1 MASFEIQAPNGK
13 KYKVE
18 GATQEGALAALQ
30 KMLGAP
36 QGASQGS
43 LDMTQKSLAAI
54 EQAQM
59 AGPNPGTIAFSQGA
73 LQGFGDEMIGGVEA
87 LKSGFQPGVYTEA
100 RDKARQVIGAAE
112 QEAPTGAKLAGNLT
126 TGIPAALLTGGT
138 TLAGATASGAGL
150 GATSAYGE
158 TKENDAQGVWDVLY
172 GGTIGA
178 AGGAAGYGLGKV
190 IEKFTAKG
198 LAFNTIKEA
207 VAGKVQPLI
216 AQMKKLGASA
226 AETDEVVREVLRQQ
240 AAKNSVAATAALD
253 PARQRLADVN
263 QQVVQSVDDLISPEN
278 VAAFT
283 KRTQGETRTAV
294 SPLYKEAYEAP
305 KDAVSLRP
313 SSAKEQGLYGASK
326 PGDQVFAIQKDGK
339 DIGFVDFRID
349 DGVLRI
355 NDIVANAEE
364 GARNSLGP
372 SSVKQL
378 LNQVRK
384 MFPEVKSVAGER
396 VSGTRLGGQHVFEGG
411 GKEVSVSLPVRT
423 IPAEL
428 KGLPGIDEAVSA
440 AKSMAEFKGRPF
452 DPSDLTV
459 EDLDVMQ
466 RFLRLKKEKSFL
478 GDALETMKGGDYGD
492 TRQVVNELA
501 IKRSPAL
508 GQAQAKVALQ
518 KSVEEATDLGK
529 QALNGNKEAIEVA
542 EEFAALGPEAQE
554 GYRAA
559 FASRLRSQ
567 LAATRGAKGTKANTS
582 SVLDKPGVV
591 EKMKALGFP
600 AEEIDAIL
608 ERGAGARGV
617 LDALIG
623 GSQTARLT
631 AAAKASESPLSKIQS
646 GDLTAGAL
654 VHPGAVVAMPAARSA
669 GSAQEKEVAKMIID
683 AFTSQDPAL
692 LQAILKRAPQ
702 STTTPILRMLGIAGG
717 GAAASQIGQ
726 AR

>member
-1 MASFEIQAPNGK
+1 VTQKFVFEGKPYEFPDDATMEEIQSYIDGQSAPK
-13 KYKVE
+13 
-18 GATQEGALAALQ
+18 
-30 KMLGAP
+30 
-36 QGASQGS
+36 ASQGS

-54 EQAQM
+54 EQAQL
-59 AGPNPGTIAFSQGA
+59 AGSNPGQIAFMQGG
-73 LQGFGDEMIGGVEA
+73 LQGYGDEIAGGITSAITGNPYE
-87 LKSGFQPGVYTEA
+87 QE
-100 RDKARQVIGAAE
+100 RDYFRSRIDAAE
-112 QEAPTGAKLAGNLT
+112 QEAPTGAKLAGNLS
-126 TGIPAALLTGGT
+126 TGIPAAVLSGGQS
-138 TLAGATASGAGL
+138 LWAQLGL
-150 GATSAYGE
+150 GGLFGGVNAYGE
-158 TKENDAQGVWDVLY
+158 TEENDAQGAADVAT
-172 GGTIGA
+172 GTLVGSISG
-178 AGGAAGYGLGKV
+178 GLGFGAGKL
-190 IEKFTAKG
+190 IEKFTARG

-207 VAGKVQPLI
+207 VAGKIQPLL

-240 AAKNSVAATAALD
+240 SAKNSVAATAALD

-326 PGDQVFAIQKDGK
+326 PGDQVFAIQKEGK
-339 DIGFVDFRID
+339 DIGFIDFRID

-355 NDIVANAEE
+355 NDIVANAAE

-384 MFPEVKSVAGER
+384 MFPEVKAVAGER

-411 GKEVSVSLPVRT
+411 GKEVSVSLPARSL
-423 IPAEL
+423 PAEL

-452 DPSDLTV
+452 DPADLTV

-492 TRQVVNELA
+492 TRQVVNDLA

-508 GQAQAKVALQ
+508 GQAQAKVAIQ

-559 FASRLRSQ
+559 FASRLRAQ
-567 LAATRGAKGTKANTS
+567 LAATKGAKGTKANTS

-623 GSQTARLT
+623 GSQTARLQ
-631 AAAKASESPLSKIQS
+631 AAAKASESPFSKLT
-646 GDLTAGAL
+646 GTDLTAAAL
-654 VHPGAVVAMPAARSA
+654 VHPGAAVGLPASRAA
-669 GSAQEKEVAKMIID
+669 GSAQERAVAKMIID
-683 AFTSQDPAL
+683 ALTSQDPAL